1 MRIHILCVLS
11 PVFLVMLL
19 KHNER
24 ELQRNSSFPI
34 IKHKNSFN
42 RAKLFFFFLSPPLA
56 MSAGKFI
63 SYLCST
69 VGALCARC
77 CCGNKPT

>member
-42 RAKLFFFFLSPPLA
+42 RAKLFFFSLSTISNVRWQIYFLSL
-56 MSAGKFI
+56 
-63 SYLCST
+63 
-69 VGALCARC
+69 
-77 CCGNKPT
+77 